1 MRAFRRQAPPP
12 RHRRLQVGL
21 AAAVLALALT
31 TPAAATPSRQPAAPT
46 AAKPAADGQPPVP
59 RALPLSAKRS
69 PAPVRPSGPG
79 TQVVGGSPANTGEFP
94 YFVALLNTGD
104 GGLRCGGSLLSTTLV
119 LTAAHCV
126 AGARP
131 ADFQA
136 VIGGS
141 PLTGSGVHRA
151 IAAITVDPTFNPTT
165 LRTDVAILSLTSPI
179 TRADRGAQWL
189 RLAQGNELGLVDP
202 GDIATVI
209 GHGSAVQGGP
219 NSPDLRKAVVPIQPD
234 ATMADPSRYGTAFDP
249 ATMVGAGP
257 LTGGQGFC
265 QGDDGGPLVI
275 TATPQDIQIGAVSFG
290 SGCAQPDLPGV
301 YSELY
306 QGGLAGL
313 VDSGVR
319 RPANDRFADA
329 TVLPGTAGSAGGD
342 NTDATL
348 DPDETGAEASV
359 WYTWTPAQSGTA
371 QVAINQHGFD
381 SEVGIFTGD
390 SVTGLTKVAFNDDA
404 NGSLQSE
411 VEFTAVAGTTYR
423 IRVDGF
429 AFDYGP
435 FNLSYGVNRPAND
448 NFAAAEALS
457 GETAESASRFTSQ
470 ATGQAGEPSPIFGA
484 ANASIWYTWTAPASG
499 TGRFAVFGDFDTTVA
514 VFTGGIL
521 SGLTQI
527 GANDDVNGTR
537 QSLLTVPVTAGVT
550 YRIQLGGFG
559 TSRGFAHL
567 QVGVNPEANDLFSNR
582 QVLSGPSGSVAGSN
596 LHAIG
601 EPGEPP
607 FDGGAR
613 CSVWYSW
620 TAPVS
625 GTFRFTTAGSS
636 FNTELAL
643 MTGSSLP
650 GLTFIVFND
659 NDGVNETSRLDFTAV
674 AGTQYQFLV
683 KGTGPAVRGSIQF
696 NWRQL

>member
-1 MRAFRRQAPPP
+1 MYVFRRPPFASPP
-12 RHRRLQVGL
+12 RRAVLAGV
-21 AAAVLALALT
+21 AAAVAALT
-31 TPAAATPSRQPAAPT
+31 LTSPAAAAPDRQPADPSAVKPVAGT
-46 AAKPAADGQPPVP
+46 QPAAP

-69 PAPVRPSGPG
+69 AKPTRPG
-79 TQVVGGSPANTGEFP
+79 TEVVGGSPATAGEFP
-94 YFVALLNTGD
+94 YLVALLGTG
-104 GGLRCGGSLLSTTLV
+104 GGDLRCGGSLLSTTLV

-136 VIGGS
+136 VIGGF
-141 PLTGSGVHRA
+141 PLVDNGGGAHRG

-165 LRTDVAILSLTSPI
+165 LRNDVAILTLSSPI
-179 TRADRGAQWL
+179 TRADAQVQWL
-189 RLAQGNELGLVDP
+189 RLAQGNELGLVNP
-202 GDIATVI
+202 GDIATMI
-209 GHGSAVQGGP
+209 GYGSAAPGGP
-219 NSPDLRKAVVPIQPD
+219 TSPDPRKVAVPIQSD
-234 ATMADPSRYGTAFDP
+234 ATMADPSRYGTAFHP
-249 ATMVGAGP
+249 PTMVGAGP

-275 TATPQDIQIGAVSFG
+275 TAPQQDIQIGAASFG

-306 QGGLAGL
+306 QGDLAAL
-313 VDSGVR
+313 VNSGVR

-329 TVLPGTAGSAGGD
+329 TVLTGNAGMTGGD

-348 DPDETGAEASV
+348 DPTETGAEASV
-359 WYTWTPAQSGTA
+359 WYTWTPTQSGTA

-435 FNLSYGVNRPAND
+435 FNVSYGVGRPATD

-457 GETAESASRFTSQ
+457 GETAESLGGITTQ

-484 ANASIWYTWTAPASG
+484 ANASVWYSWTAPASG
-499 TGRFAVFGDFDTTVA
+499 NGRFAVFGGFDTTVA
-514 VFTGGIL
+514 VYTGAVL
-521 SGLTQI
+521 ASLTQI
-527 GANDDVNGTR
+527 GANDDVNGAR

-550 YRIQLGGFG
+550 YRIQVGGFG
-559 TSRGFAHL
+559 ASRGIAHL
-567 QVGVNPEANDLFSNR
+567 QVGVNPEGNDLFSAR
-582 QVLSGPSGSVAGSN
+582 QVISGPSGTVFGSN

-601 EPGEPP
+601 EPGEPA
-607 FDGGAR
+607 FDGTAR

-620 TAPVS
+620 TAPAS
-625 GTFRFTTAGSS
+625 GRFSFSTAGSS

-643 MTGSSLP
+643 MTGDSIPTLV
-650 GLTFIVFND
+650 FIVFND
-659 NDGVNETSRLDFTAV
+659 NDSPNETSRLDFTAV
-674 AGTQYQFLV
+674 AGTRYQFLV
-683 KGTGPAVRGSIQF
+683 KGTGPGVRGSIQF